1 MTSWNNTR
9 LIDEYLNGRLSPVDR
24 LLFEARLA
32 IDSTLKRDL
41 YFQKKTYR
49 LVKMYH
55 REKLKEELEALHKKI
70 FNHPEKQNF
79 RRKIYQLFK
88 QR

>member
-1 MTSWNNTR
+1 MTSRNNTR
-9 LIDEYLNGRLSPVDR
+9 WIEEYLNGRLSPADS
-24 LLFEARLA
+24 LLFEARIA
-32 IDSTLKRDL
+32 VDAALKRDL

-49 LVKMYH
+49 LIKMYH

-70 FNHPEKQNF
+70 FSQPDKLNF

-88 QR
+88 PR